1 MSSKDLK
8 EKEGTF
14 MNLTVEI
21 KASSGKFQE
30 LYQTLQ
36 ALLPTIRKEKGCR
49 DCRIYRDVEYEDV
62 FSLSVHWEV
71 QASLENYIRS
81 SNGGALL
88 GAIDLLSETSRV
100 RIDDAPWE
108 GNRHPEENEKE
119 KVSSCKLTCPAHC
132 HLR

>member
-1 MSSKDLK
+1 
-8 EKEGTF
+8 

-108 GNRHPEENEKE
+108 GTDTLRRMK
-119 KVSSCKLTCPAHC
+119 KKKSVVVS
-132 HLR
+132 